1 MFHAQ
6 IWLEFSHGK
15 TVVYSPYISSVI
27 VLLDQYLDLP
37 SLALHKKLTE

>member
-1 MFHAQ
+1 MMFQPQ
-6 IWLEFSHGK
+6 ILLDFSHEK

-37 SLALHKKLTE
+37 SLAHTKS